1 MFPSNPRMIAILAL
15 TFSFGVPAVNAQKM
29 YWPDVSTGKI
39 QRANLDGS
47 DVEDVV
53 TGLNAPFGVA
63 LDVPGGKVYWPGS
76 SSGKI
81 QRANLD
87 GSNVEDLVT
96 GLDLPFG
103 IALDVAGGKMYWP
116 IVAASPKLQSG
127 KIQRANLDGSNVE
140 DLVTGLGDPFDVAL
154 DLAGG
159 KMYWV
164 AGSTGKIQRADL
176 NGSNVEDLLTGLGV
190 PIGIALDVPGG
201 KMYWTAGGGIHRAN
215 LDGSGVVDDLVEGLL
230 RPWDVALDLG
240 GGKMYWPDTNTDK
253 IQRADLD
260 GTNVE
265 DLVTGVTGLAGIT
278 LDLSTP
284 PENIP
289 TVSEWGLGAMT
300 LLVLAV
306 GTVIFARQ
314 LQGIRGVN
322 TRWHEMLDA
331 EADIIASQP
340 PGPTMRS
347 GIK

>member
-1 MFPSNPRMIAILAL
+1 MFPSILHMIAILAL
-15 TFSFGVPAVNAQKM
+15 TFGIGAPSANAQRM

-47 DVEDVV
+47 NVEDIV
-53 TGLNAPFGVA
+53 TGLNAPVGVA
-63 LDVPGGKVYWPGS
+63 LDVPGGKIYWPVGT

-96 GLDLPFG
+96 GLDGPFG
-103 IALDVAGGKMYWP
+103 ITLDVVGGKMYWP
-116 IVAASPKLQSG
+116 VPASSAKLQSG

-140 DLVTGLGDPFDVAL
+140 DLVTGLGEPLDIAL

-164 AGSTGKIQRADL
+164 AARPGLEEFGKIQRADL
-176 NGSNVEDLLTGLGV
+176 DGSNVEDLLTDLGV
-190 PIGIALDVPGG
+190 TIGIALDVPGG

-215 LDGSGVVDDLVEGLL
+215 LDGSGVVEDLVEGLL
-230 RPWDVALDLG
+230 RPWDVALDVG

-260 GTNVE
+260 GSNVE

-278 LDLSTP
+278 LDFSTP

-289 TVSEWGLGAMT
+289 TVSEWGLVAMT
-300 LLVLAV
+300 LLVLAA
-306 GTVIFARQ
+306 GTMIFARRS
-314 LQGIRGVN
+314 LRGN
-322 TRWHEMLDA
+322 APESLLR
-331 EADIIASQP
+331 
-340 PGPTMRS
+340 MRQRQD
-347 GIK
+347 